1 MFFRIPHPSKKVRF
15 LFPSLNDNRILF
27 CPGGIEKTKKRYF
40 VAGGG
45 IGKKRRFFY
54 NVTSENKF
62 YLFQTE
68 VKSVFGGE
76 IENKN
81 KAIAEKE
88 VLVQESAKR
97 ARIAADTAE
106 RKQIMQEMMQPLSKD
121 HKEIMGALLES
132 VKTDKLQNAFNKYLP
147 SVLKEDAKKPQKKVL
162 SESVTEVTGDK
173 AKASAS
179 ADKQTA
185 DIVYL
190 QKLAGIS

>member
-1 MFFRIPHPSKKVRF
+1 MSKEGSTEAPIRHPIDFEHPDFLNPEKLDAEMRRVFDICHGCRRCFNLCDSFPKLFDMIDESKDEDVE
-15 LFPSLNDNRILF
+15 SLQ
-27 CPGGIEKTKKRYF
+27 
-40 VAGGG
+40 
-45 IGKKRRFFY
+45 
-54 NVTSENKF
+54 S
-62 YLFQTE
+62 
-68 VKSVFGGE
+68 E